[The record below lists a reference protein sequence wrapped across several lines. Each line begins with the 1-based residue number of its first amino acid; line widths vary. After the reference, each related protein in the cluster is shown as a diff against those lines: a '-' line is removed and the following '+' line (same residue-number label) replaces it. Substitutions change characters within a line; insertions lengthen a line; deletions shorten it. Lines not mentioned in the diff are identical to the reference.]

1 MTLPESEKQKITTIV
16 GDITDVFRKEFNV
29 EISTVCNADG
39 SLTLTMG
46 DEYVK
51 VDIRYTVQ
59 EFEEIGK
66 FIMRQHPGELALY
79 FGIYWFNELKKLKS
93 AYSKELRKK
102 AIEIIDNY
110 YSDLN

>member
-1 MTLPESEKQKITTIV
+1 MTLPESEKQKITATV
-16 GDITDVFRKEFNV
+16 RNITDVFRKEFNV
-29 EISTVCNADG
+29 EISTVCNTDG

-66 FIMRQHPGELALY
+66 FIMLNYPGDLALY
-79 FGIYWFNELKKLKS
+79 FGIYWEDQLIYLHSIYSKKL
-93 AYSKELRKK
+93 RQK
-102 AIEIIDNY
+102 ALKIIDNH
-110 YSDLN
+110 

>member
-29 EISTVCNADG
+29 EISTVCNVDG

-51 VDIRYTVQ
+51 VGICYTVQ

-66 FIMRQHPGELALY
+66 FIMRNYPGDLALY

-93 AYSKELRKK
+93 VYSKELRKK

>member
-1 MTLPESEKQKITTIV
+1 MTLPESEKQKITATV
-16 GDITDVFRKEFNV
+16 RHITDVFRKEFNV

-59 EFEEIGK
+59 EFEEISK
-66 FIMRQHPGELALY
+66 FIMRNYPGDLALY
-79 FGIYWFNELKKLKS
+79 FGTYWEDQLIYLHSVYSKKLEQK
-93 AYSKELRKK
+93 ARK
-102 AIEIIDNY
+102 ILY
-110 YSDLN
+110 HL

>member
-1 MTLPESEKQKITTIV
+1 MTLPESEKQKITATV
-16 GDITDVFRKEFNV
+16 RNITDVFRKEFNV
-29 EISTVCNADG
+29 EISTICNVDG

-51 VDIRYTVQ
+51 VGICYTVQ

-66 FIMRQHPGELALY
+66 FIMRNYPGDLALY

-93 AYSKELRKK
+93 VYSKELRKK
-102 AIEIIDNY
+102 AMEIIDNY
-110 YSDLN
+110 CPDLN